1 MKKVKGITVDVFFRE
16 MKGKLRLE
24 LVAGE
29 KGLKNLIGVAELNRP
44 GLALAGYFDYF
55 ARKRI
60 QVFGKVELK
69 YLTTIPVKEQQ
80 QKFKQLMGQKI
91 PTIIIARNLK
101 PPKSLLEE
109 AEKAN
114 VPVFRSNKITMH
126 LINLITLYLE
136 DKFAPT
142 TTMSG
147 NLVEVFGMGM
157 LIVGKSG
164 VGKSEC
170 ALSLI
175 KRGHRLV
182 ADDAVQIKLEDSR
195 QLIGT
200 SNSVTRYHME
210 IRGLGIIN
218 IQKVFGAGCV
228 RHYKQVDCVITLE
241 EWAQNK
247 EYERVGLEDTTI
259 EILGL
264 KLPHI
269 TIPVRPGRDLA
280 LLVET
285 ASLNQ
290 RLKYMGIHSARDF
303 NRSLIEQLEGTGK

>member
-1 MKKVKGITVDVFFRE
+1 MSVVKGIPVQTFYDE
-16 MKGKLRLE
+16 MKEKLRLD
-24 LVAGE
+24 LVAGQ
-29 KGLKNLIGVAELNRP
+29 KGLVNQIRVAELNRP
-44 GLALAGYFDYF
+44 GLSMAGYFDYF

-69 YLTTIPVKEQQ
+69 YISTLSAEDRRLR
-80 QKFKQLMGQKI
+80 FRQLMQQKI
-91 PTIIIARNLK
+91 PTCIVARKLV
-101 PPKSLLEE
+101 PPKELLEE
-109 AEKAN
+109 AERAK

-126 LINLITLYLE
+126 LVNLITLYLE
-136 DKFAPT
+136 DKFAPA

-157 LIVGKSG
+157 LILGQSG
-164 VGKSEC
+164 AGKSEC

-182 ADDAVQIKLEDSR
+182 ADDAVQLKLEDDR
-195 QLIGT
+195 QIVGT

-218 IQKVFGAGCV
+218 IQKIFGAGCV
-228 RHYKQVDCVITLE
+228 RHYKQVDCVVTLE
-241 EWAQNK
+241 DWKQGK
-247 EYERVGLEDTTI
+247 EYERVGLEDATLD
-259 EILGL
+259 ILGL
-264 KLPHI
+264 KLPNI
-269 TIPVRPGRDLA
+269 TIPVRPGRDIA

-290 RLKYMGIHSARDF
+290 RLKYMGIHSAQEF
-303 NRSLIEQLEGTGK
+303 NRSLIERLEGK

>member
-1 MKKVKGITVDVFFRE
+1 MKVVKGISVEVFYQE
-16 MKGKLRLE
+16 IKEKLRLD
-24 LVAGE
+24 LVAGK
-29 KGLKNLIGVAELNRP
+29 KGLKNQIRMAELNRP
-44 GLALAGYFDYF
+44 GLAMAGYFDYF
-55 ARKRI
+55 ARHRI
-60 QVFGKVELK
+60 QVLGKVEMK
-69 YLTTIPVKEQQ
+69 YISTLSPEDRRMR
-80 QKFKQLMGQKI
+80 FRQLMKQKI
-91 PTIIIARNLK
+91 PTLIVARKLV
-101 PPKSLLEE
+101 PPKELIEE
-109 AEKAN
+109 AEKAK
-114 VPVFRSNKITMH
+114 VPIFRSNKITMH

-157 LIVGKSG
+157 FIVGSSG

-182 ADDAVQIKLEDSR
+182 ADDAVQIKLEDDR
-195 QLIGT
+195 HLIGT
-200 SNSVTRYHME
+200 SNSLTRYHME

-228 RHYKQVDCVITLE
+228 RHYKQIDSVITLE
-241 EWAQNK
+241 EWQKGK
-247 EYERVGLEDTTI
+247 EYERVGLEDNMI
-259 EILGL
+259 EILGA

-269 TIPVRPGRDLA
+269 TIPVRPGRDVA

-290 RLKYMGIHSARDF
+290 RLKYMGIHSAQEF
-303 NRSLIEQLEGTGK
+303 NRSLLKRLEGQG